1 MTMRKGT
8 KQSTLRS
15 GIFFFLALASSA
27 LMAEEVHPG
36 ITKLKAVT
44 PAYPRDAEVS
54 LPGMVDVQN
63 RFPDDV
69 IVDLKYASAD
79 NFMGVDVYGGL
90 RRCFLAPE
98 AMEKLSRARQILAER
113 APGWTF
119 VMWDCARPR
128 RVQHVMWNVVKNTP
142 SQNYVANP
150 NTKTGSIH
158 NYGCAIDMSLWDVS
172 KNMPVDMGTSYD
184 HFGKR
189 AEPRHELRLLKEG
202 RLNSTQ
208 VANRLLLREVMLRAG
223 FHVIPNEWWHFNCE
237 TNRVARKKF
246 RAVP

>member
-1 MTMRKGT
+1 MGHGT
-8 KQSTLRS
+8 RQSKI
-15 GIFFFLALASSA
+15 GWGFLLLCVVVSAAALA
-27 LMAEEVHPG
+27 EESHPG
-36 ITKLKAVT
+36 VRKLKSVT
-44 PAYPRDAEVS
+44 PAYPPDVDVT
-54 LPGMVDVQN
+54 LPGMVDVQAGL
-63 RFPDDV
+63 PDV
-69 IVDLKYASAD
+69 MVDLKYASRD

-90 RRCFLAPE
+90 RRCFLVPA
-98 AMEKLSRARQILAER
+98 AMKKLARARQILAER
-113 APGWTF
+113 APGYTF

-128 RVQHVMWNVVKNTP
+128 RVQHVMWDVVKDTP

-158 NYGCAIDMSLWDVS
+158 NYGCAVDMSLWELE
-172 KNMPVDMGTSYD
+172 KAAPVDMGTNYD

-189 AEPRHELRLLKEG
+189 AEPRHELRLLKKGGLTPE
-202 RLNSTQ
+202 Q

-246 RAVP
+246 TAVP